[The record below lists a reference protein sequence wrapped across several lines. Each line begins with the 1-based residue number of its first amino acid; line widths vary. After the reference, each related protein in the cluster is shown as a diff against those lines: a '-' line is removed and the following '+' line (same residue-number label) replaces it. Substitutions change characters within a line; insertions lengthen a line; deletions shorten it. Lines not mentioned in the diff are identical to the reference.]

1 MVTMS
6 KRASTRSISTIMG
19 ERNYWMIG
27 ADGKSY
33 GPTDLAT
40 MVRWINERRV
50 TQTTQV
56 SQAEAGPW
64 QDAQEWDEF
73 SSALGLDSVGPS
85 HASSQPP
92 PPPPAGAWA
101 PPSSPQPSVSVGA
114 GMESWPPSN
123 LQVVLLIGAISN
135 LLWGVKWLVGLGFAG
150 FGSFGISCCC
160 CPIAALPLVVGVMQ
174 CMDYSAARRMG
185 AARYLDR
192 TQVWGIVNIASI
204 LFLNVPAL
212 VCGILQCAWL
222 GDARRKYLLG

>member
-1 MVTMS
+1 
-6 KRASTRSISTIMG
+6 MG

-50 TQTTQV
+50 TSTTQV
-56 SQAEAGPW
+56 SQEEAGPW
-64 QDAQEWDEF
+64 RDAQHWDEF
-73 SSALGLDSVGPS
+73 ADALGLGATAQSS
-85 HASSQPP
+85 ASSNPP
-92 PPPPAGAWA
+92 PPPSTGSWA
-101 PPSSPQPSVSVGA
+101 PPSSPQPSPTGFASN
-114 GMESWPPSN
+114 ESWPPSN

-150 FGSFGISCCC
+150 FGTLGVSCCC

-174 CMDYSAARRMG
+174 CMDYSAARRMTPTL
-185 AARYLDR
+185 YLDR
-192 TQVWGIVNIASI
+192 TQLWGILNIASI

-222 GDARRKYLLG
+222 ADARRKYLLG